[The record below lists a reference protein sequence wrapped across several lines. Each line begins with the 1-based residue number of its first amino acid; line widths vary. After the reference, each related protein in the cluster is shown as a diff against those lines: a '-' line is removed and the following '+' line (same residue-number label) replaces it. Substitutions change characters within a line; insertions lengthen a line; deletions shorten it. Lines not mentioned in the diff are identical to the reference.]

1 MLCATSRHFLKRRR
15 ISLLALTS
23 HPSTDQRVAIIFSHS
38 DRRGIRFASSE
49 KRIEELPSN
58 RMVAMYCDPKPHLFE
73 VPSPYETTEVVEI
86 PLLVP
91 VWQISALE
99 RVAFLRGM
107 TTAEVLRQAIGD
119 VLAHPGD

>member
-1 MLCATSRHFLKRRR
+1 
-15 ISLLALTS
+15 
-23 HPSTDQRVAIIFSHS
+23 
-38 DRRGIRFASSE
+38 
-49 KRIEELPSN
+49 
-58 RMVAMYCDPKPHLFE
+58 MYCDPKTHLFE
-73 VPSPYETTEVVEI
+73 VPTPYETTEVVEI